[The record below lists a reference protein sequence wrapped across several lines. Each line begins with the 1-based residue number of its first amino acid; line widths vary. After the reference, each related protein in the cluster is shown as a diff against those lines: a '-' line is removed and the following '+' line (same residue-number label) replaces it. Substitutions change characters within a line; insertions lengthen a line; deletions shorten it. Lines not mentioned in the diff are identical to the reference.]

1 MKITER
7 SYIQT
12 PPEKVWP
19 YLISPE
25 HFQEWNDKIVSM
37 EARGTFVLNQPF
49 VTHYRLG
56 KQSSQCLSTVVAI
69 EPLRLLE
76 LHHRAVATGRDGA
89 SLEAVERITLAPRGA
104 ASVVTKTVWIRNHHI
119 PWLLV
124 PLIWFVTHFGSRAGR
139 DKLKDLCERV

>member
-1 MKITER
+1 MGVAPVKITER
-7 SYIQT
+7 SYIQA

-19 YLISPE
+19 YLITPE

-69 EPLRLLE
+69 EPLRLARRE
-76 LHHRAVATGRDGA
+76 LTR
-89 SLEAVERITLAPRGA
+89 
-104 ASVVTKTVWIRNHHI
+104 
-119 PWLLV
+119 
-124 PLIWFVTHFGSRAGR
+124 PLQFIEHPLR
-139 DKLKDLCERV
+139 